1 MQIPFTNFAKYK
13 QFPRTLLLSI
23 NTNSSLRNSREIN
36 RYYMVFRP
44 YKLSLRQKIT
54 NQNKV
59 QCRLAKVNFTKDVL
73 YWTLHLFRNFSN
85 NMQKINY
92 A

>member
-1 MQIPFTNFAKYK
+1 M
-13 QFPRTLLLSI
+13 
-23 NTNSSLRNSREIN
+23 E
-36 RYYMVFRP
+36 FRP

-73 YWTLHLFRNFSN
+73 VLDIALILELFQQYATVR
-85 NMQKINY
+85 KINY

>member
-1 MQIPFTNFAKYK
+1 
-13 QFPRTLLLSI
+13 
-23 NTNSSLRNSREIN
+23 
-36 RYYMVFRP
+36 MVFRP

-59 QCRLAKVNFTKDVL
+59 QCQLAKVNFTKDVL
-73 YWTLHLFRNFSN
+73 VLDIFQQYATVR
-85 NMQKINY
+85 KINY